1 MEEQILDVRRP
12 EGARIIN
19 PEFPDAPED
28 WTPSVAYTV
37 AEKETLKLSDDHW
50 EVLRALQSY
59 YAHHSESTPHLA
71 ELKQALEK
79 MFERQ
84 GGGKYLQE
92 LFPGGPVAQGC
103 RLAGLKAP
111 AGAIDKGFGSVV

>member
-1 MEEQILDVRRP
+1 MEEQSPSYGRQDDAGNV
-12 EGARIIN
+12 N
-19 PEFPDAPED
+19 PEFPHTPED
-28 WTPSVAYTV
+28 WTPSFARSL
-37 AEKETLKLSDDHW
+37 AAKEKLELTEAHW

-59 YAHHSESTPHLA
+59 YAQHSEAAPHLA

-79 MFERQ
+79 KFASQ

-111 AGAIDKGFGSVV
+111 AGAVDKGFGSVV

>member
-1 MEEQILDVRRP
+1 MQESSQAVKRHAEAGVN
-12 EGARIIN
+12 GV
-19 PEFPDAPED
+19 EFPNTPED
-28 WTPSVAYTV
+28 WTPNFARSL
-37 AEKETLKLSDDHW
+37 AEEENLQLTEAHW
-50 EVLRALQSY
+50 QVLRALQDY
-59 YAHHSESTPHLA
+59 YAHHADSVPHLA

-79 MFERQ
+79 QFAPQ

-111 AGAIDKGFGSVV
+111 AGAVDKGFGSVV